1 MGIFSPR
8 KKVNLGGG
16 LSLNLSKSGASVS
29 KKVGKVTL
37 NSRGTASASVAKGLS
52 IRVGK
57 PKKRK
62 KLF

>member
-1 MGIFSPR
+1 MGIFNPR

-16 LSLNLSKSGASVS
+16 VSVNLSSSGASVS
-29 KKVGKVTL
+29 QKVGKVTL
-37 NSRGTASASVAKGLS
+37 NSRGTASASVTKGLS

-57 PKKRK
+57 PKKGK